1 MANAVQQT
9 AITIIVHEKEK
20 NVFNHAVQMRLFI
33 TAHVPFF
40 TVGYFQHKLSRPMV
54 IKLM

>member
-40 TVGYFQHKLSRPMV
+40 TVGYFQHKLSWPMV